1 MNEIVGGMLNKE
13 TINELIEGADIDG
26 DNQIDYKQHLNL
38 VANTLLNLNSS
49 KNQVFI
55 NKVYYD
61 SL

>member
-1 MNEIVGGMLNKE
+1 MNEIVGGMLNNE

-49 KNQVFI
+49 QNQVYI
-55 NKVYYD
+55 
-61 SL
+61 